1 MRADIK
7 IKKDK
12 MGFLGGLYKF
22 SGRNFIRCI
31 KISTDLKFIFIF
43 EFLSFRSSFLGY

>member
-12 MGFLGGLYKF
+12 MGFLGDLYKF
-22 SGRNFIRCI
+22 NGRKFIRYI

-43 EFLSFRSSFLGY
+43 